1 MKIDKYIEEGSIDYK
16 DDRII
21 ILKQINDVKEV
32 ASSPIKAEW
41 FIAILCTSGRAM
53 ININNEQQTLN
64 KDNLLICHPQTII
77 ESGMVNL
84 GFNCCGF
91 CLSPE
96 YMKQMLAITASHWS
110 SKAFLDENP
119 ILSLKPDE
127 CELFLQYYNLL
138 KSKLIAEP
146 HPNKKKLIDALLVAF
161 MYEFHD
167 ALKKHIAIS
176 PPKYNSA
183 ETLFNSFIDLL
194 NDSYPKERSV
204 AFYANKL
211 FVTPKYL
218 SAICKDI
225 CGENA
230 SDIITRY
237 MKIDL
242 EMLLKNPNKTIKEIC
257 NELNFGSLSFFGKY
271 VKRLFGVSPKEY
283 RENLNLK
290 SQQEE
295 LTL

>member
-1 MKIDKYIEEGSIDYK
+1 M
-16 DDRII
+16 
-21 ILKQINDVKEV
+21 
-32 ASSPIKAEW
+32 
-41 FIAILCTSGRAM
+41 
-53 ININNEQQTLN
+53 
-64 KDNLLICHPQTII
+64 
-77 ESGMVNL
+77 
-84 GFNCCGF
+84 
-91 CLSPE
+91 
-96 YMKQMLAITASHWS
+96 
-110 SKAFLDENP
+110 FLDENP

-183 ETLFNSFIDLL
+183 ETLLDPFIDSL
-194 NDSYPKERSV
+194 NVSHPIYRSG
-204 AFYANKL
+204 AFYANNL
-211 FVTPKYL
+211 FVTPYYL

-257 NELNFGSLSFFGKY
+257 NELNFGSLSFFGKC
-271 VKRLFGVSPKEY
+271 KTLIRSIPKEY

>member
-41 FIAILCTSGRAM
+41 FIAILCTSGRAT

-167 ALKKHIAIS
+167 ALKNTSQFPH
-176 PPKYNSA
+176 
-183 ETLFNSFIDLL
+183 L
-194 NDSYPKERSV
+194 NIIQQKRS
-204 AFYANKL
+204 
-211 FVTPKYL
+211 
-218 SAICKDI
+218 SI
-225 CGENA
+225 
-230 SDIITRY
+230 
-237 MKIDL
+237 
-242 EMLLKNPNKTIKEIC
+242 
-257 NELNFGSLSFFGKY
+257 
-271 VKRLFGVSPKEY
+271 RL
-283 RENLNLK
+283 
-290 SQQEE
+290 
-295 LTL
+295 